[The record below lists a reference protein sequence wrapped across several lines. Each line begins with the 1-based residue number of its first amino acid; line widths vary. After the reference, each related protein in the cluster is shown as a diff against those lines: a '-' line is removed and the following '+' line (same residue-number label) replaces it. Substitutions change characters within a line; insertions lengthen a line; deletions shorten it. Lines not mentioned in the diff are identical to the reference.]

1 MLRAHL
7 NITDSAAGTAKTA
20 RCRKTQAILPL
31 RGKILNVEKSDLSK
45 AMANAEIKSM
55 ITAFGLVV
63 DGNKIIVD
71 ESKLRYDKIVIMTDA
86 DVDGSHIRILLLTF
100 LWRFA
105 KDLIVNGHV
114 YAAVPPLYKVTKG
127 KDNYYLLDD
136 KTLNEFKSKHPNSA
150 LTISRFKGLG
160 EMNAEQLEETTMNK
174 ENRIL
179 KQITVGDMVMV
190 ERVVQSLMG
199 DSVSLR
205 KQFIEENAREA
216 QVDL

>member
-7 NITDSAAGTAKTA
+7 NTTDSAAGTAKTA

-150 LTISRFKGLG
+150 LTISRFKG
-160 EMNAEQLEETTMNK
+160 
-174 ENRIL
+174 
-179 KQITVGDMVMV
+179 
-190 ERVVQSLMG
+190 
-199 DSVSLR
+199 
-205 KQFIEENAREA
+205 
-216 QVDL
+216 

>member
-7 NITDSAAGTAKTA
+7 NTTDSAAGTAKTA

>member
-1 MLRAHL
+1 M
-7 NITDSAAGTAKTA
+7 
-20 RCRKTQAILPL
+20 
-31 RGKILNVEKSDLSK
+31 
-45 AMANAEIKSM
+45 
-55 ITAFGLVV
+55 
-63 DGNKIIVD
+63 
-71 ESKLRYDKIVIMTDA
+71 
-86 DVDGSHIRILLLTF
+86 TF

-179 KQITVGDMVMV
+179 KQITVSDMTMV

>member
-1 MLRAHL
+1 MVD
-7 NITDSAAGTAKTA
+7 IS
-20 RCRKTQAILPL
+20 
-31 RGKILNVEKSDLSK
+31 KILNVEKSDLSK

-150 LTISRFKGLG
+150 LTISRFKG
-160 EMNAEQLEETTMNK
+160 
-174 ENRIL
+174 
-179 KQITVGDMVMV
+179 
-190 ERVVQSLMG
+190 
-199 DSVSLR
+199 
-205 KQFIEENAREA
+205 
-216 QVDL
+216 

>member
-1 MLRAHL
+1 MVD
-7 NITDSAAGTAKTA
+7 NS
-20 RCRKTQAILPL
+20 
-31 RGKILNVEKSDLSK
+31 KILNVEKAELSK

-55 ITAFGLVV
+55 ITAFGLQVN
-63 DGNKIIVD
+63 GNQITVD
-71 ESKLRYDKIVIMTDA
+71 EDKLRYKKIIIMTDG

-100 LWRFA
+100 LWKFA
-105 KDLIVNGHV
+105 RDLITKGYV
-114 YAAVPPLYKVTKG
+114 YCAMPPLYKVTKG
-127 KDNYYLLDD
+127 KDNTYLLDD
-136 KTLNEFKSKHPNSA
+136 NALAQYKAKYPGATL
-150 LTISRFKGLG
+150 TVSRFKGLG

-179 KQITVGDMVMV
+179 KQITVSDMTIV